1 MQRQPTA
8 GTEPSANTDVAG
20 AEYSTFAREE
30 AEDRRVLRASLWG
43 AVGIHLLLLLINFPA
58 VTSEPQEVEEPKREI
73 FRVQEFIYEP
83 PPPPPKDP
91 IPPRRTFKK
100 PMPDPTPDDPE
111 PIVRFDEVEPDIELP
126 SVDADFLSIPTAP
139 PPIGPTGPIEVGGD
153 VRKPEKLHAPQPR
166 YTEVARRIRV
176 EGVVIVQAIID
187 REGDVTNVRVIK
199 GLPMG
204 LTEEAVKAIKRW
216 KFQPAT
222 LNGKPVA
229 VYFNLS
235 VNFRL
240 R

>member
-1 MQRQPTA
+1 MEREKIAET
-8 GTEPSANTDVAG
+8 NVAG

-30 AEDRRVLRASLWG
+30 AEDRKVLRASLWG

-58 VTSEPQEVEEPKREI
+58 VTSEPQEIEEPKREI

-83 PPPPPKDP
+83 PPPPPENP
-91 IPPRRTFKK
+91 LPQRRTFKK

-111 PIVRFDEVEPDIELP
+111 PFVHFDPEPDLELP
-126 SVDADFLSIPTAP
+126 PVDTDFLSIPTAP

-153 VRKPEKLHAPQPR
+153 VRKPEKLHAPPPR
-166 YTEVARRIRV
+166 YTEVARRTRT
-176 EGVVIVQAIID
+176 EGVVSVEAIID

-204 LTEEAVKAIKRW
+204 LTDEAVKAIKRW
-216 KFQPAT
+216 KFKPAT

-229 VYFNLS
+229 VYYNLS